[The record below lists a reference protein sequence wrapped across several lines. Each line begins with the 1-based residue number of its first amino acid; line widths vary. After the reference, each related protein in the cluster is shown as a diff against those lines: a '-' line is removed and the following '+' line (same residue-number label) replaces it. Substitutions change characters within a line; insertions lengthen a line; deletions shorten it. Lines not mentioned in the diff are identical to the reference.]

1 MKRLITIT
9 GPSGAGKDT
18 VARMMSEM
26 TDWPVLCSYTTRP
39 MREGEEDGREHSF
52 VEHFDVPFT
61 KILAYTHYGGYDYWA
76 TLDQVEDTAIYV
88 IDEAGLVELKEKH
101 LGIYVYSIYVNS
113 LLPIRLT
120 RGVKLPRI
128 IRDVERFR
136 NAPQI
141 EYDYVIRNNQDKNSL
156 LGYVAKCVCNMP
168 FVQALLGTMKEEYE
182 EKELDEYLTDVT
194 NMMNNMTNE

>member
-1 MKRLITIT
+1 MVNLWKPYGNLMATLRKPNDMKRLITIT

-26 TDWPVLCSYTTRP
+26 TDWRVLCSYTTRP
-39 MREGEEDGREHSF
+39 MREGEEDGREHFF

-61 KILAYTHYGGYDYWA
+61 KILAYTHYGGYDYW
-76 TLDQVEDTAIYV
+76 TSIDQVKDTAIYV
-88 IDEAGLVELKEKH
+88 IDEVGLVELKERH
-101 LGIYVYSIYVNS
+101 TDIEVFSVYVNS
-113 LLPIRLT
+113 LLHIRLM
-120 RGVKLPRI
+120 RGVKLSRI

-156 LGYVAKCVCNMP
+156 KEYVAICICNMP
-168 FVQALLGTMKEEYE
+168 FIKDVLGYI
-182 EKELDEYLTDVT
+182 
-194 NMMNNMTNE
+194 NQ

>member
-1 MKRLITIT
+1 MRLITIT

-39 MREGEEDGREHSF
+39 MREGEVDGREHFF
-52 VEHFDVPFT
+52 VERFDVPFT

-88 IDEAGLVELKEKH
+88 IDEVGLVELKGNHPDIEVFSV
-101 LGIYVYSIYVNS
+101 YVYS
-113 LLPIRLT
+113 LLHIRLM
-120 RGVKLPRI
+120 RGAKLPRI

-136 NAPQI
+136 NAPQVK
-141 EYDYVIRNNQDKNSL
+141 YDYLIHNNQDKGSL
-156 LGYVAKCVCNMP
+156 RGYVASCICNIP
-168 FVQALLGTMKEEYE
+168 FVKDMLSSIYQEN
-182 EKELDEYLTDVT
+182 DEDGFI
-194 NMMNNMTNE
+194 E

>member
-1 MKRLITIT
+1 MRRLITIT

-39 MREGEEDGREHSF
+39 MREGEVNGREHYF
-52 VEHFDVPFT
+52 VEHVNVSPT
-61 KILAYTHYGGYDYWA
+61 KMLAYTFYGGYDYWSR
-76 TLDQVEDTAIYV
+76 LDQVKDTAIYV
-88 IDEAGLVELKEKH
+88 IDEVGLVELKEKH
-101 LGIYVYSIYVNS
+101 PDIEVYSIYVNS
-113 LLPIRLT
+113 WLPIRLT

-141 EYDYVIRNNQDKNSL
+141 KYNKVIHNNKDKDSL
-156 LGYVAKCVCNMP
+156 QEYVAKCICDIP
-168 FVQALLGTMKEEYE
+168 FVQALLGTMKEEVE
-182 EKELDEYLTDVT
+182 EKVLG
-194 NMMNNMTNE
+194 

>member
-1 MKRLITIT
+1 MRRLITIT

-39 MREGEEDGREHSF
+39 MREGEVDGREHYF

-61 KILAYTHYGGYDYWA
+61 KILAYTHYGGYDYW
-76 TLDQVEDTAIYV
+76 TSIDQGEDTAIYV
-88 IDEAGLVELKEKH
+88 IDEAGLVGLKKNHPDIEVFSV
-101 LGIYVYSIYVNS
+101 YVYSLI
-113 LLPIRLT
+113 PIRLM

-141 EYDYVIRNNQDKNSL
+141 KYDYLIHNNQDKKTL
-156 LGYVAKCVCNMP
+156 RGYVAKCVCSIP
-168 FVQALLGTMKEEYE
+168 FVKDVLSSINQENEEDDFIE
-182 EKELDEYLTDVT
+182 WLHSEIF
-194 NMMNNMTNE
+194 NNMTNE

>member
-39 MREGEEDGREHSF
+39 MREGEVNGREHYF
-52 VEHFDVPFT
+52 VERFDVPFT
-61 KILAYTHYGGYDYWA
+61 KILAHTRYGGYDYW
-76 TLDQVEDTAIYV
+76 TNIDQVKDTAIYV
-88 IDEAGLVELKEKH
+88 IDEVGLVELKEKH
-101 LGIYVYSIYVNS
+101 PEIDVHSIYVYSEIH
-113 LLPIRLT
+113 IRLT

-136 NAPQI
+136 SAPQI
-141 EYDYVIRNNQDKNSL
+141 TYAYVIRNNQDKNSL
-156 LGYVAKCVCNMP
+156 KEYVAICICNMP
-168 FVQALLGTMKEEYE
+168 FIK
-182 EKELDEYLTDVT
+182 DVRGYI
-194 NMMNNMTNE
+194 NQ

>member
-1 MKRLITIT
+1 MRRLITIT

-39 MREGEEDGREHSF
+39 MREGEVNGREHYF
-52 VEHFDVPFT
+52 VEHVNVSPT
-61 KILAYTHYGGYDYWA
+61 KMLAYTHYGGYDYW
-76 TLDQVEDTAIYV
+76 TRLDQVKDTAIYV
-88 IDEAGLVELKEKH
+88 IDEVGLVEMKEKH
-101 LGIYVYSIYVNS
+101 PDIEVYSIYVNS
-113 LLPIRLT
+113 WLPIRLT

-141 EYDYVIRNNQDKNSL
+141 KYNKVIHNNKDKDSL
-156 LGYVAKCVCNMP
+156 QEYVARCICEIP
-168 FVQALLGTMKEEYE
+168 FVQALLGTMKEEVE
-182 EKELDEYLTDVT
+182 EEVLGEFYLCSEP
-194 NMMNNMTNE
+194 NE

>member
-1 MKRLITIT
+1 MVNLWKPYGNLMATLRKPNDMKRLITIT

-39 MREGEEDGREHSF
+39 MREGEEDGREHFF

-61 KILAYTHYGGYDYWA
+61 KILAYTHYGGYDYW
-76 TLDQVEDTAIYV
+76 TSIDQVKDTAIYV
-88 IDEAGLVELKEKH
+88 IDEVGLVELKERH
-101 LGIYVYSIYVNS
+101 TDIEVFSVYVNS
-113 LLPIRLT
+113 LLHIRLM
-120 RGVKLPRI
+120 RGVKLSRI

-156 LGYVAKCVCNMP
+156 KEYVAICICNMP
-168 FVQALLGTMKEEYE
+168 FIKDVLGYI
-182 EKELDEYLTDVT
+182 
-194 NMMNNMTNE
+194 NQ

>member
-39 MREGEEDGREHSF
+39 MRDGEDDGREHYF
-52 VEHFDVPFT
+52 VERFDVPFT

-76 TLDQVEDTAIYV
+76 TLDQVKDTAIYV
-88 IDEAGLVELKEKH
+88 IDEVGLVELKENH
-101 LGIYVYSIYVNS
+101 PDIDVFSIYVYSEIH
-113 LLPIRLT
+113 IRLT

-128 IRDVERFR
+128 IRDVERYN

-141 EYDYVIRNNQDKNSL
+141 KYDMVIHSNKDKNYL
-156 LGYVAKCVCNMP
+156 QEYVARCICDMP
-168 FVQALLGTMKEEYE
+168 FVKDMLSSIYQEN
-182 EKELDEYLTDVT
+182 DEDGFIEWL
-194 NMMNNMTNE
+194 

>member
-1 MKRLITIT
+1 MRRLITIT

-39 MREGEEDGREHSF
+39 IREGEVNGREHYF
-52 VEHFDVPFT
+52 VEHVNVSPT
-61 KILAYTHYGGYDYWA
+61 KMLAYTHYGGYDYW
-76 TLDQVEDTAIYV
+76 TRLDQVKDTAIYV
-88 IDEAGLVELKEKH
+88 IDEVGLVELKEKH
-101 LGIYVYSIYVNS
+101 PDIEVYSIYVNS
-113 LLPIRLT
+113 WLPIRLT

-141 EYDYVIRNNQDKNSL
+141 KYNKVIHNNKDKDSL
-156 LGYVAKCVCNMP
+156 QEYVARCICEIP
-168 FVQALLGTMKEEYE
+168 FVQALLGTMKEEVE
-182 EKELDEYLTDVT
+182 EEVLGEFYLCSEP
-194 NMMNNMTNE
+194 NE

>member
-1 MKRLITIT
+1 MRRLITIT

-39 MREGEEDGREHSF
+39 MREGEVNGREHYF
-52 VEHFDVPFT
+52 VEHVNVSPT
-61 KILAYTHYGGYDYWA
+61 KMLAYTHYGGYDYW
-76 TLDQVEDTAIYV
+76 TRLDQVKDTAIYV
-88 IDEAGLVELKEKH
+88 IDEVGLVELKEKH
-101 LGIYVYSIYVNS
+101 PDIEVYSIYVS
-113 LLPIRLT
+113 SWLPIRLT

-141 EYDYVIRNNQDKNSL
+141 KYNKVIYNNEDKDSL
-156 LGYVAKCVCNMP
+156 QEYVARCICDIP
-168 FVQALLGTMKEEYE
+168 FVQALLGTMKE
-182 EKELDEYLTDVT
+182 
-194 NMMNNMTNE
+194 

>member
-1 MKRLITIT
+1 MRLIAIT

-39 MREGEEDGREHSF
+39 MREGEVNGREHYF
-52 VEHFDVPFT
+52 VEHVNVSPT
-61 KILAYTHYGGYDYWA
+61 KMLAYTHYGGYDYWT
-76 TLDQVEDTAIYV
+76 TLDQVKDTAIYV
-88 IDEAGLVELKEKH
+88 IDKMALVELKEKH
-101 LGIYVYSIYVNS
+101 PNIEVYSIYVS
-113 LLPIRLT
+113 SWLPIRLT

-141 EYDYVIRNNQDKNSL
+141 KYNKVIHNNKDKDSL
-156 LGYVAKCVCNMP
+156 QEYVARCICEIP
-168 FVQALLGTMKEEYE
+168 FVQALLGTMKEEVE
-182 EKELDEYLTDVT
+182 EKVLGEFYLCSEPDE
-194 NMMNNMTNE
+194 

>member
-1 MKRLITIT
+1 MRRLITIT

-39 MREGEEDGREHSF
+39 MREGEEDGREHYF
-52 VEHFDVPFT
+52 VERFDVPFA
-61 KILAYTHYGGYDYWA
+61 KILAYTHYGGYDYW
-76 TLDQVEDTAIYV
+76 TSIDQVKDTAIYV
-88 IDEAGLVELKEKH
+88 IDEVGLVELKEKH
-101 LGIYVYSIYVNS
+101 PEIDVYSIYVNS

-141 EYDYVIRNNQDKNSL
+141 KYDYVIHNNKDKNYL
-156 LGYVAKCVCNMP
+156 LGNVARCICGIP
-168 FVQALLGTMKEEYE
+168 FVEDILSSIYQETMRMDPLNGYN
-182 EKELDEYLTDVT
+182 VT
-194 NMMNNMTNE
+194 NE

>member
-39 MREGEEDGREHSF
+39 MREGEEDGREHFF
-52 VEHFDVPFT
+52 VERFDVPFT
-61 KILAYTHYGGYDYWA
+61 KILAYTHYGGYDYW
-76 TLDQVEDTAIYV
+76 TSIDQVEDTAIYV
-88 IDEAGLVELKEKH
+88 IDEAGLVELKERH
-101 LGIYVYSIYVNS
+101 PEIDVYSIYVNS
-113 LLPIRLT
+113 LLPIRLM

-141 EYDYVIRNNQDKNSL
+141 KYDYLIHNNQDKNSL
-156 LGYVAKCVCNMP
+156 QKYVANCICDIP
-168 FVQALLGTMKEEYE
+168 FVKDMLSSIYQEN
-182 EKELDEYLTDVT
+182 DEDGFI
-194 NMMNNMTNE
+194 ECR

>member
-1 MKRLITIT
+1 MRRLITIT

-39 MREGEEDGREHSF
+39 MREGEEDGREHFF

-61 KILAYTHYGGYDYWA
+61 KILAYTHYGGYDYW
-76 TLDQVEDTAIYV
+76 TSIDQVKDTAIYV
-88 IDEAGLVELKEKH
+88 IDEVGLVELKERH
-101 LGIYVYSIYVNS
+101 TDIEVFSVYVNS

-136 NAPQI
+136 NAPQVK
-141 EYDYVIRNNQDKNSL
+141 YDYVIRNNQDKNSL
-156 LGYVAKCVCNMP
+156 QEYVARCICNMP
-168 FVQALLGTMKEEYE
+168 FVQALVGTMKEVYE

>member
-39 MREGEEDGREHSF
+39 MREGEEDGREHYF
-52 VEHFDVPFT
+52 VEQVNVSPT
-61 KILAYTHYGGYDYWA
+61 TLLAHTRYGGYDYW
-76 TLDQVEDTAIYV
+76 TRLDQVEDTAIYV
-88 IDEAGLVELKEKH
+88 IDEAGLFGLKKNYPDIEVFS
-101 LGIYVYSIYVNS
+101 IYVYSLI
-113 LLPIRLT
+113 PIRLM

-141 EYDYVIRNNQDKNSL
+141 KYDYLIHNHQDKSSL
-156 LGYVAKCVCNMP
+156 RGYVAKCVCSIP
-168 FVQALLGTMKEEYE
+168 FVKDVLSSINQKNEEDDFIE
-182 EKELDEYLTDVT
+182 WLHSEIF
-194 NMMNNMTNE
+194 NNMANE

>member
-1 MKRLITIT
+1 MRRLITIT

-39 MREGEEDGREHSF
+39 MREGEVNGREHYF
-52 VEHFDVPFT
+52 VEHVNVSPT
-61 KILAYTHYGGYDYWA
+61 KMLAYTFYGGYDYW
-76 TLDQVEDTAIYV
+76 TRLDQVKDTAIYV
-88 IDEAGLVELKEKH
+88 IDEVGLVELKEKH
-101 LGIYVYSIYVNS
+101 PDIEVYSIYVS
-113 LLPIRLT
+113 SWLPVRLT

-141 EYDYVIRNNQDKNSL
+141 KYNMVIHNNEDKNYL
-156 LGYVAKCVCNMP
+156 QRRVARCICEMP
-168 FVQALLGTMKEEYE
+168 FVNALLSTIKEEDKE
-182 EKELDEYLTDVT
+182 ET
-194 NMMNNMTNE
+194 

>member
-39 MREGEEDGREHSF
+39 MRDGEEDGREHYF
-52 VEHFDVPFT
+52 VERVNVSPT
-61 KILAYTHYGGYDYWA
+61 TLLAHTRYGGYDYW
-76 TLDQVEDTAIYV
+76 TRLDQVEDTAIYV
-88 IDEAGLVELKEKH
+88 IDEAGLFGLKKNH
-101 LGIYVYSIYVNS
+101 PDIDVFSIYVNS
-113 LLPIRLT
+113 LLPVRLM

-128 IRDVERFR
+128 IRDVERFL

-141 EYDYVIRNNQDKNSL
+141 RYDYLIHNNQDKSYL
-156 LGYVAKCVCNMP
+156 RGYVAKCICDIP
-168 FVQALLGTMKEEYE
+168 FVKDVLSSINQENEEDSFGQW
-182 EKELDEYLTDVT
+182 KVYL
-194 NMMNNMTNE
+194 

>member
-39 MREGEEDGREHSF
+39 MREGEVDGREHYF

-61 KILAYTHYGGYDYWA
+61 KILAYTHYGGYDYW
-76 TLDQVEDTAIYV
+76 TSIDQVKDTAIYV
-88 IDEAGLVELKEKH
+88 IDEAGLVGLKKYHPDIEVFSV
-101 LGIYVYSIYVNS
+101 YVYSLI
-113 LLPIRLT
+113 PIRLM

-136 NAPQI
+136 NAPQVK
-141 EYDYVIRNNQDKNSL
+141 YDYLIHNNQDKNTL
-156 LGYVAKCVCNMP
+156 QGIVAKCVCSIP
-168 FVQALLGTMKEEYE
+168 FIKDILSSIYQENEEDDFIE
-182 EKELDEYLTDVT
+182 WLHSEIF
-194 NMMNNMTNE
+194 NNMTNE

>member
-39 MREGEEDGREHSF
+39 MREGELNGREHYF
-52 VEHFDVPFT
+52 VEHVDVSPT
-61 KILAYTHYGGYDYWA
+61 NLLAHTRYGGYDYW
-76 TLDQVEDTAIYV
+76 TRLDQVEDTAIYV
-88 IDEAGLVELKEKH
+88 IDEVGLVGLKKNH
-101 LGIYVYSIYVNS
+101 LDIEVFSIYVYSEIH
-113 LLPIRLT
+113 IRLT

-128 IRDVERFR
+128 IRDVERYN

-141 EYDYVIRNNQDKNSL
+141 KYDMVIYSNKDKNYL
-156 LGYVAKCVCNMP
+156 QEYVARCICEMP
-168 FVQALLGTMKEEYE
+168 FVKDMLSSIYQ
-182 EKELDEYLTDVT
+182 
-194 NMMNNMTNE
+194 

>member
-1 MKRLITIT
+1 MRRLITIT

-39 MREGEEDGREHSF
+39 IREGEVNGREHYF
-52 VEHFDVPFT
+52 VEHVNVSPT
-61 KILAYTHYGGYDYWA
+61 KMLAYTHYGGYDYW
-76 TLDQVEDTAIYV
+76 TRLDQVKDTAIYV
-88 IDEAGLVELKEKH
+88 IDEVGLVELTEKH
-101 LGIYVYSIYVNS
+101 PDIEVYSIYVNS
-113 LLPIRLT
+113 WLPIRLT

-141 EYDYVIRNNQDKNSL
+141 KYNKVIHNNKDKDSL
-156 LGYVAKCVCNMP
+156 QEYVARCICEIP
-168 FVQALLGTMKEEYE
+168 FVQALLGTMKEEVE
-182 EKELDEYLTDVT
+182 EEVLGEFYLCSEP
-194 NMMNNMTNE
+194 NE

>member
-39 MREGEEDGREHSF
+39 MREGEVNGREHYF
-52 VEHFDVPFT
+52 VERVNVSPT
-61 KILAYTHYGGYDYWA
+61 KMLAYTVYGGYEYW
-76 TLDQVEDTAIYV
+76 TRLDQVEDTAIYV
-88 IDEAGLVELKEKH
+88 IDEVGLVDLKKKH
-101 LGIYVYSIYVNS
+101 PDIEVFSVYVNS

-136 NAPQI
+136 NAPQVK
-141 EYDYVIRNNQDKNSL
+141 YDYVIRNNQDKNSL
-156 LGYVAKCVCNMP
+156 QEYVARCICNMP
-168 FVQALLGTMKEEYE
+168 FIKDVLGYINQED
-182 EKELDEYLTDVT
+182 DEDGFDQWTFYL
-194 NMMNNMTNE
+194 